1 MFLSWEVVAVW
12 RTVDEM
18 ADVLR
23 YADEDGALVW
33 LVTPSAV
40 KAAAQ
45 RGAVG
50 ARKDERGHWLVDDGS
65 EGALRW
71 LAKRE
76 RREREVRAR
85 VEERHREENVEVE
98 LGLLRKD
105 RRELTDLCEDLR
117 GQLAR
122 ARSRIEELEARLRE
136 AEREANQARFDLERE
151 RTVSEERLTMV
162 KTLTEALSKPF
173 SPQTDISHPKSDE
186 RRSQAP
192 SNTLE
197 GDTLLE
203 AWKRYEEQ
211 QATEGLKAS
220 KAAFAREHGM
230 AVSTFKGRLTAA
242 QRHRK

>member
-1 MFLSWEVVAVW
+1 MW
-12 RTVDEM
+12 RTVEEM
-18 ADVLR
+18 AEMLR
-23 YADEDGALVW
+23 YSDEEGSLVQ

-50 ARKDERGHWLVDDGS
+50 ARKDGRGRWLIDDES

-76 RREREVRAR
+76 RRECEVRAR
-85 VEERHREENVEVE
+85 VEERRREENVEVE

-122 ARSRIEELEARLRE
+122 TRSRIEELEARLRE
-136 AEREANQARFDLERE
+136 AEREANRARFDLERE
-151 RTVSEERLTMV
+151 RTVSEERLNMV
-162 KTLTEALSKPF
+162 KTLTEALSKPLTG
-173 SPQTDISHPKSDE
+173 QTGTSHRKISENASKT
-186 RRSQAP
+186 P
-192 SNTLE
+192 SNALE
-197 GDTLLE
+197 GHELLE
-203 AWKRYEEQ
+203 AWQRYVAQ
-211 QATEGLKAS
+211 QDGKGLKAS

-230 AVSTFKGRLTAA
+230 AASTFKGRLTAA

>member
-1 MFLSWEVVAVW
+1 MW

-18 ADVLR
+18 AEMLR
-23 YADEDGALVW
+23 YSDEEGELVQ

-50 ARKDERGHWLVDDGS
+50 TRKDGRGRWLIDDES

-71 LAKRE
+71 KAKRDRLE
-76 RREREVRAR
+76 GEARSRA
-85 VEERHREENVEVE
+85 EARHREENVATE
-98 LGLLRKD
+98 LGLLRDDK
-105 RRELTDLCEDLR
+105 RELTGLCERLR
-117 GQLAR
+117 AQLEQER
-122 ARSRIEELEARLRE
+122 ARSEALEAKLEQALRE
-136 AEREANQARFDLERE
+136 AGQAQTALDQERRI
-151 RTVSEERLTMV
+151 SEERLNMV

-173 SPQTDISHPKSDE
+173 SPQTDISHPKGDE

-197 GDTLLE
+197 GDALLE

>member
-1 MFLSWEVVAVW
+1 MW

-18 ADVLR
+18 AGLLR
-23 YADEDGALVW
+23 YSDEEGSLVQ

-50 ARKDERGHWLVDDGS
+50 ARKDGRGRWLIDDES

-71 LAKRE
+71 KAKRDRLE
-76 RREREVRAR
+76 GEAR
-85 VEERHREENVEVE
+85 SRSEARHREENVATE
-98 LGLLRKD
+98 LGLLRDDK
-105 RRELTDLCEDLR
+105 RELTGLCERLR
-117 GQLAR
+117 AQLEQER
-122 ARSRIEELEARLRE
+122 ARSEALEAKLEQALRE
-136 AEREANQARFDLERE
+136 AGQARTALDQER
-151 RTVSEERLTMV
+151 RISEERLNMV

-197 GDTLLE
+197 GDALLE